1 MRVIAGEAKG
11 RQLIAPKG
19 TGTRPATDRIRETLF
34 AILEPDLGDARVLDL
49 FAGAGTMGIEA
60 LSRGAAHVTFVERA
74 AAALEALRRNLA
86 TTGFVDRSEVVGA
99 NVIGF
104 LDRGVPS
111 ERADVVFLDPP
122 FADVAILEAVI
133 AHPNLAAAL
142 APGATVVARVLR
154 KHPPVTP
161 DHVTVTRTKQIGE
174 EDLLFLRYRDLRG
187 GR

>member
-11 RQLIAPKG
+11 RRLVAPKG

-34 AILEPDLGDARVLDL
+34 AILEPDLEDARVFDL

-74 AAALEALRRNLA
+74 AAAIEALRRNLA
-86 TTGFVDRSEVVGA
+86 TTGFVDRAEVVAA

-104 LDRGVPS
+104 LDRGAPG
-111 ERADVVFLDPP
+111 RQANLVFLDPP
-122 FADVAILEAVI
+122 FADVAILEATI

-142 APGATVVARVLR
+142 APDATVVARVLR

-161 DHVTVTRTKQIGE
+161 TSVDIARTKQIGE
-174 EDLLFLRYRDLRG
+174 EDLLFLRYRDSRG
-187 GR
+187 GE